1 MSILFIAF
9 QSEINKELRLM
20 GIKRTLQ
27 RCVNNSY
34 NRSDVNNLIS
44 HCFNVAITSL
54 RIKSGSFKSF
64 MIRDENLEDLAWD
77 FIADL
82 FQKNEG
88 GELVVLAEYFKY
100 CDLELLSDED
110 IQIELRR
117 LVCSKVEDNI
127 FRFYG
132 ERDPSLKKI
141 IRNIKLAVKVQECEN
156 RVCYQDGFLIVDKS
170 VQTDL
175 EIMPAEFMQVRLCSS
190 LSENSMIPDILI
202 KVIDILN
209 DQDEYEKRFSLV
221 GLARIIR
228 ESYVLIQSSYPI
240 KTGPNVYS
248 EMLRKELD
256 DFLDKSVNKV
266 KDNIAKQY
274 IEKGKADRRELD
286 IYFKTAKEI
295 VKSNFEGTSVCRSQ
309 FDQLKEHYHQLEY
322 EQFRENHRSILEYV
336 VKLVRNDMLNSFKN
350 DWVHIQQ

>member
-1 MSILFIAF
+1 
-9 QSEINKELRLM
+9 M

-100 CDLELLSDED
+100 CDLELLS
-110 IQIELRR
+110 
-117 LVCSKVEDNI
+117 VEDNI

-175 EIMPAEFMQVRLCSS
+175 EIMPVEFMQVRLCSS

-202 KVIDILN
+202 KVIDIM
-209 DQDEYEKRFSLV
+209 
-221 GLARIIR
+221 
-228 ESYVLIQSSYPI
+228 
-240 KTGPNVYS
+240 T
-248 EMLRKELD
+248 
-256 DFLDKSVNKV
+256 
-266 KDNIAKQY
+266 
-274 IEKGKADRRELD
+274 
-286 IYFKTAKEI
+286 
-295 VKSNFEGTSVCRSQ
+295 
-309 FDQLKEHYHQLEY
+309 
-322 EQFRENHRSILEYV
+322 
-336 VKLVRNDMLNSFKN
+336 
-350 DWVHIQQ
+350 